1 MASPILAF
9 FVNFRPVEICPK
21 KSGQN
26 PPKPLNNRA
35 KLPEVHKPS
44 LPDPSAQKNHFLWR
58 GKIFGAVGAPGVK
71 ITCFKAAR
79 SEIGTII
86 TCKGPNNPE
95 IHIYP

>member
-44 LPDPSAQKNHFLWR
+44 LPDPLGSKKPFSMERKNFR
-58 GKIFGAVGAPGVK
+58 GSWGTRCQNHIF
-71 ITCFKAAR
+71 
-79 SEIGTII
+79 
-86 TCKGPNNPE
+86 
-95 IHIYP
+95 

>member
-1 MASPILAF
+1 MASTYLAF

-21 KSGQN
+21 KVVKTHQN
-26 PPKPLNNRA
+26 LKITAPYYLRA
-35 KLPEVHKPS
+35 INHPCRT
-44 LPDPSAQKNHFLWR
+44 PSAQKNHFLWR

-71 ITCFKAAR
+71 ITFFKAAG